1 MNPSEVPVIKTKLSS
16 DEKFYPYVVINIFN
30 KYYPFKIREIMETK
44 RELLE
49 CYIAKLTL
57 SKLHMNN
64 LEYILEL

>member
-1 MNPSEVPVIKTKLSS
+1 
-16 DEKFYPYVVINIFN
+16 
-30 KYYPFKIREIMETK
+30 METK